1 VSNTTSSTMYLVT
14 IAIKNDP
21 KPLVLEIAARG
32 IRWSIEAAAKE
43 MKSAW
48 PYYTEGVDYTITEI
62 KLVK

>member
-1 VSNTTSSTMYLVT
+1 MYLVT
-14 IAIKNDP
+14 ITLKNDP
-21 KPLVLEIAARG
+21 KPFVLEIAARG
-32 IRWSIEAAAKE
+32 IRWSIEVTVEE